1 MKWLNSF
8 LISNPD
14 KKGTCGNGGD
24 SPECLT
30 CEKKAGW
37 AAVYAN
43 LALALFKAVI
53 GYLSGSKALLGDALF
68 SFKDCIASLVVVIG
82 VKISGKPADD
92 QHPYGHGKVE
102 YVVLFLIS
110 AGLIISTI
118 ILLVNSGQGLWR
130 CFHGGGIAPKVIAFW
145 AALISVAANYQL
157 AQYLRCVGDKLR
169 SPSMLAN
176 ARHNQSNAISS
187 TMVAIAVLGAHYF
200 GMVFLDPLVALVEAI
215 CLISM
220 SIEMFNASIKG
231 LFDSAAPAATV
242 ERIVAIARSVP
253 GVSKVAKVVARHLG
267 QGIWIEMTIKIDH
280 TMSHQEGYLIGQHV
294 KESIQA
300 LLGKHATVNVL
311 FEPYIP

>member
-1 MKWLNSF
+1 MKWLD
-8 LISNPD
+8 LILKPNPD
-14 KKGTCGNGGD
+14 KQGTCGNGGD
-24 SPECLT
+24 SQECFT

-82 VKISGKPADD
+82 VKVSGKPADD

-102 YVVLFLIS
+102 YVALFLIS
-110 AGLIISTI
+110 VGLIISTI
-118 ILLVNSGQGLWR
+118 ILCVHSAQGIWS
-130 CFHGGGIAPKVIAFW
+130 CYQGTGNAPKLIAFW

-157 AQYLRCVGDKLR
+157 AQYLRCVGDKLH

-176 ARHNQSNAISS
+176 ARHSNSGAISS
-187 TMVAIAVLGAHYF
+187 TMVAIAVIGAHYF
-200 GMVFLDPLVALVEAI
+200 DVFFLDPLVAFVEAV

-220 SIEMFNASIKG
+220 SIEMFKESIKG

-242 ERIVAIARSVP
+242 ERIEAIARAVP
-253 GVSKVAKVVARHLG
+253 GVRKVAKVVARHLG
-267 QGIWIEMTIKIDH
+267 QGIWIEMTIKINH
-280 TMSHQEGYLIGQHV
+280 TMSHQEGYLIGLHV

-300 LLGKHATVNVL
+300 LLGKHATFLNHSSHD
-311 FEPYIP
+311 

>member
-1 MKWLNSF
+1 MKLRNF
-8 LISNPD
+8 ILKPDPD
-14 KKGTCGNGGD
+14 KQGTCGYGGD

-53 GYLSGSKALLGDALF
+53 GYLSGSKAILGDALF

-82 VKISGKPADD
+82 IKVSGKPADE

-110 AGLIISTI
+110 VGLIISTI
-118 ILLVNSGQGLWR
+118 ILFVHSAQGLWQ
-130 CFHGGGIAPKVIAFW
+130 CYQGMGHAPKLIAFW

-157 AQYLRCVGDKLR
+157 AQYLRCVGDKLH

-176 ARHNQSNAISS
+176 ARHNHSDAISS

-200 GMVFLDPLVALVEAI
+200 GMVFLDPLVAFVEAA

-220 SIEMFNASIKG
+220 SIEMFNDSIKG

-242 ERIVAIARSVP
+242 ERIEAIARAVP
-253 GVSKVAKVVARHLG
+253 GVRKVAKVVARHLG

-300 LLGKHATVNVL
+300 LLGNHATVNVL

>member
-1 MKWLNSF
+1 MKWLDFILKSD
-8 LISNPD
+8 PD
-14 KKGTCGNGGD
+14 KMGTCGNGGG

-53 GYLSGSKALLGDALF
+53 GYLGGSKALLGDALF
-68 SFKDCIASLVVVIG
+68 SFRDCIASLIVVIG
-82 VKISGKPADD
+82 IKVSGKPADE

-102 YVVLFLIS
+102 YVALFLIS
-110 AGLIISTI
+110 VGLIISTI
-118 ILLVNSGQGLWR
+118 ILFVHSAQGLLNCYQGMGR
-130 CFHGGGIAPKVIAFW
+130 APKLIAFW
-145 AALISVAANYQL
+145 AALISVAANYLL
-157 AQYLRCVGDKLR
+157 AQYLGCVGDKQH

-176 ARHNQSNAISS
+176 ARHSNSGAISS
-187 TMVAIAVLGAHYF
+187 TMVAIAVIGAHYF
-200 GMVFLDPLVALVEAI
+200 DIFFLDPLVAFVEAV

-220 SIEMFNASIKG
+220 SIEMFKESIKG

-242 ERIVAIARSVP
+242 ERIEAIARAVP
-253 GVSKVAKVVARHLG
+253 GVCKVAKVVARHLG
-267 QGIWIEMTIKIDH
+267 QGIWIEITIRIDH

-294 KESIQA
+294 KESVQA
-300 LLGKHATVNVL
+300 LLGNHATVNVL